1 MRDHDQQP
9 TIPNRGLLSAEG
21 RGLATMTTATQR
33 DDRWYEISNVDE
45 IPSPAL
51 AFYPERIE
59 ENIRRMIRMAGGAER
74 LRPHVKTHKT
84 AEIVRL
90 QLKHGISRFKCSTIA
105 EAEMT
110 AASGAPDVLLAM
122 QPVGPAIARFFALKR
137 KFPGTSLSAIVDSE
151 EVVEQ
156 IAKAAASSGLD
167 ACLWLDVNSGMN
179 RTGIPPGPEA
189 MRLYRLIHET
199 KGLSVSGL
207 HVYDGHI
214 HESDPAART
223 KICNDEFAPVQA
235 MIGEIRK
242 AGVPVPSVVAGGSPT
257 FPVHVRRPGVE
268 LSPGTPLLWD
278 AGYGAAYQDL
288 DFLVAAV
295 LVGRIVSK
303 PTPGKVCLDLGT
315 KALASEMPQPRVS
328 LLGISGYR
336 IVGHNEEHLV
346 IELPDAGRCRPG
358 DVVYGVPIHVCPT
371 VARYESAS
379 VVERGRCTGEWQ
391 IASRNRRITI

>member
-1 MRDHDQQP
+1 M
-9 TIPNRGLLSAEG
+9 A
-21 RGLATMTTATQR
+21 LAAGTG
-33 DDRWYEISNVDE
+33 DRWYEIANVGE

-59 ENIRRMIRMAGGAER
+59 ENIRRMIRVAGSASR

-110 AASGAPDVLLAM
+110 AAAGAPDVLLAM

-137 KFPGTSLSAIVDSE
+137 KFPGTSLGAIVDSE
-151 EVVEQ
+151 DVIEQ
-156 IAKAAASSGLD
+156 VARAAAGSGMD

-179 RTGIPPGPEA
+179 RTGIAPGAEA
-189 MRLYRLIHET
+189 VRLYGLIHGT
-199 KGLSVSGL
+199 KGLSVGGL

-214 HESDPAART
+214 HASDVAARASQ
-223 KICNDEFAPVQA
+223 CDGEYAPVEA
-235 MIGEIRK
+235 MIDEIRR
-242 AGVPVPSVVAGGSPT
+242 AGMPIPAVAAGGSPT
-257 FPVHVRRPGVE
+257 FPVHAKRPGVE

-278 AGYGAAYQDL
+278 AGYGAAYPDL

-295 LVGRIVSK
+295 LVGRVVSK
-303 PTPGKVCLDLGT
+303 PAAGKVCFDLGT
-315 KALASEMPQPRVS
+315 KAVASEMPQPRVS
-328 LLGISGYR
+328 LLGIAGYR
-336 IVGHNEEHLV
+336 IAGHNEEHLI
-346 IELPDAGRCRPG
+346 IEAPDADRYRPG
-358 DVVYGVPIHVCPT
+358 EVVYGVPIHVCPT

-379 VVERGRCTGEWQ
+379 VVEHGRCIGEWR
-391 IASRNRRITI
+391 IAARDRRITV